1 MVFGTLTC
9 VFSFLPLLMLYGDKG
24 EFMKSMPVVVTLAL
38 LSALF
43 VSNSFLPLI
52 SYYVLRGQKGF
63 DEGGELRSFFLFRL
77 VDRALIALLPI
88 YQKALRGSLKRPYLV
103 LGVAYTV
110 LALVLVFVFPRLGSQ
125 FFPPAERNQLLVD
138 IESPSSDSL
147 TSTRA
152 AVDQVVAIIKQHEE
166 VATAAVFSGGTAPR
180 FYYNVEPK
188 APANYLGQ
196 ILINTRHADEV
207 SGLIVKLRR
216 ELDESVPGVRCVVK
230 PLEQGPPVNEPVQ
243 IRVSGENLDKLRLIG
258 DQVAAELR
266 AAGGYHVFDDLGLR
280 MPSIQIDVD
289 QDRANSLG
297 LNNRHIGAVAL
308 SSFAGLQVTELR
320 EKDRLIP
327 VLLRGRIE
335 DRSEVEK
342 IRALYAPT
350 PDGKSV
356 PFESFAKVTVQPEFV
371 RIPHYNQLR
380 TVTVK
385 AYAPFGELASQVLD
399 RARPGL
405 AKIKLEPG
413 YELKIAGED
422 EELRKSKAEMVVIL
436 LVCLALIIGTL
447 VLQFRSVVKA
457 ATVMLTA
464 PLVLIASII
473 GLFVTNSPFGFM
485 AMLAV
490 ISLIGVLV
498 CNMIV
503 LSEQIEHS
511 REQGL
516 PLEEALVKSG
526 LSRLRPV
533 LMTVLAVSGGL
544 VPLFFAGGALWH
556 PLTAVHIFGLLFAPV
571 LTLGMLP
578 TLYYVFCAKL
588 KLIK

>member
-1 MVFGTLTC
+1 
-9 VFSFLPLLMLYGDKG
+9 
-24 EFMKSMPVVVTLAL
+24 
-38 LSALF
+38 
-43 VSNSFLPLI
+43 
-52 SYYVLRGQKGF
+52 
-63 DEGGELRSFFLFRL
+63 
-77 VDRALIALLPI
+77 
-88 YQKALRGSLKRPYLV
+88 
-103 LGVAYTV
+103 
-110 LALVLVFVFPRLGSQ
+110 
-125 FFPPAERNQLLVD
+125 
-138 IESPSSDSL
+138 
-147 TSTRA
+147 
-152 AVDQVVAIIKQHEE
+152 
-166 VATAAVFSGGTAPR
+166 
-180 FYYNVEPK
+180 
-188 APANYLGQ
+188 
-196 ILINTRHADEV
+196 
-207 SGLIVKLRR
+207 
-216 ELDESVPGVRCVVK
+216 
-230 PLEQGPPVNEPVQ
+230 
-243 IRVSGENLDKLRLIG
+243 
-258 DQVAAELR
+258 
-266 AAGGYHVFDDLGLR
+266 
-280 MPSIQIDVD
+280 
-289 QDRANSLG
+289 
-297 LNNRHIGAVAL
+297 
-308 SSFAGLQVTELR
+308 
-320 EKDRLIP
+320 

-356 PFESFAKVTVQPEFV
+356 PFESFAEVKVQPEFV

-385 AYAPFGELASQVLD
+385 AYAPFGELPSQVLD

-405 AKIKLEPG
+405 AKIKLDPG
-413 YELKIAGED
+413 YELKFAGED

-473 GLFVTNSPFGFM
+473 GLYVTDSPFGFM

-578 TLYYVFCAKL
+578 TLYHVFCAKL